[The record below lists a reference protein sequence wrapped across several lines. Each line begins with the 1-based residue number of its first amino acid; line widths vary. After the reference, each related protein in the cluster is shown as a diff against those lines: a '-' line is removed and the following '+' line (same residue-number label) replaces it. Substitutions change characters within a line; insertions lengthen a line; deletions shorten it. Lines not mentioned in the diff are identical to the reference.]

1 MVAPEWPM
9 VEPHARRDVVV
20 IGTSA
25 GGVAALPK
33 LLMQLPGTFD
43 ASVLIVQHQGPRE
56 HAHLVHILQ
65 RSSTLPVTWAEQGE
79 PLARGRV
86 FVAPPDTH
94 LAIHE
99 DHLRLTRGP
108 RENFSRPSI
117 DRLFRSAAAQCG
129 ARTIGVL
136 LTGMLA
142 DGVSG
147 LVAIHECGG
156 RTIVQ
161 DPHDAEFS
169 ELPTRALSELEP
181 DAVLPV
187 AAIGPALID
196 LVRELAPS
204 VEPPMRVAFE
214 HQLDAI
220 GTASPRELDQ
230 VGTRVQQ
237 MCPECGGPLWKLAGP
252 EHGRFRCYLGHVVN
266 ADALL
271 EYADEQV
278 ESALWSAVRAL
289 HERAATWDAL
299 AVDARQGGSESLA
312 ADYVLRSR
320 EARDQAELARKFLLD
335 LMRRVR

>member
-1 MVAPEWPM
+1 MAD
-9 VEPHARRDVVV
+9 PHARRDVVV

-33 LLMQLPGTFD
+33 VLASLPGTFE
-43 ASVLIVQHQGPRE
+43 AAVLIVQHQGPRE

-65 RSSTLPVTWAEQGE
+65 RSSTLPVSWAEQGE

-99 DHLRLTRGP
+99 DHLRLSRGP
-108 RENFSRPSI
+108 RENFARPSI

-136 LTGMLA
+136 LTGMLS

-181 DAVLPV
+181 DAVLPL

-196 LVRELAPS
+196 LVREVAPP
-204 VEPPMRVAFE
+204 VEPAHHVAFE

-230 VGTRVQQ
+230 VGTRAQQ
-237 MCPECGGPLWKLAGP
+237 MCPECGGPLWKLSGP
-252 EHGRFRCYLGHVVN
+252 QHGRFRCYLGHVVN

-271 EYADEQV
+271 DYADEQV

-289 HERAATWDAL
+289 HERSATWDSL
-299 AVDARQGGSESLA
+299 ARDAQDGGSTTVA
-312 ADYVLRSR
+312 AEYATRSR
-320 EARDQAELARKFLLD
+320 EAREQADLARKFMLD
-335 LMRRVR
+335 LLKRR